1 MRKRGAL
8 GAFLTVITVWI
19 NGCSALPEMHFD
31 GRTVSYKGREYTVH
45 PQLELKHE
53 HAGADVGQA
62 DGEDIFQQIKGLS
75 PKKWLANCMDVNGPC
90 LVYTEKSLG
99 EIDLKRFAAKEMVVR
114 ESGANTREAVT
125 IRDRKKI
132 GRLVETMSEQPP
144 TKYSQSHKS
153 KEIKYIYLRS
163 DRYPSVE
170 YVLRYEKD
178 RKGERYLAGDKLVKL
193 GDALSDF
200 LK

>member
-1 MRKRGAL
+1 
-8 GAFLTVITVWI
+8 
-19 NGCSALPEMHFD
+19 
-31 GRTVSYKGREYTVH
+31 
-45 PQLELKHE
+45 
-53 HAGADVGQA
+53 
-62 DGEDIFQQIKGLS
+62 
-75 PKKWLANCMDVNGPC
+75 MDVNGPC

-114 ESGANTREAVT
+114 ESGAYTREAVT